1 MDGKISYFSS
11 WIENLGVVPLFL
23 FFAFLFLPVLDFLFF
38 LFDSVTA
45 VFETIS
51 KFLTKIVELFN
62 NPKCLPSLQRTV
74 KKIFLIY
81 LFTQNLAFPS
91 TNILISKGE
100 IKELKLKSIKK
111 LTIGNPEIIS
121 QVQSPKGDGL
131 LLKGKMVGY
140 TELKI
145 WTHRGDKFSFDIHV
159 LSKNK
164 HLTINQNLI
173 TLKQMGLKV
182 DLHGTLISAE
192 GFLKKE
198 KDRQLLL
205 MLLKKHPTLINSKV
219 QLSDDLK
226 NNLYQKIFS
235 YFSKSN
241 LGQMECQD
249 DFIDLICMIPNSEKN
264 NSDLK
269 KYISNQFGVKFLI
282 RDPIDFSNY
291 LLKLKIIQ
299 IEKQNGDSIGLNL
312 DYNPEILKDL
322 FKTSLKQYLDLNK
335 INFESHELE
344 ISTLAEPEIIILIG
358 KKAIVEIGAEISF
371 PSKNAEKES
380 HTWKFAGIRTDLELQ
395 KSGNLFQINYKT
407 QMTKPNGDASI
418 SGNKESSSAII
429 ELGKPIQLFQIGF
442 KTEGKNSD
450 GMPFFQHIP
459 ILREIFGTTSNH
471 STYKRITGFLL
482 LEEYGS
488 KPKS

>member
-1 MDGKISYFSS
+1 
-11 WIENLGVVPLFL
+11 
-23 FFAFLFLPVLDFLFF
+23 
-38 LFDSVTA
+38 
-45 VFETIS
+45 
-51 KFLTKIVELFN
+51 
-62 NPKCLPSLQRTV
+62 
-74 KKIFLIY
+74 
-81 LFTQNLAFPS
+81 
-91 TNILISKGE
+91 
-100 IKELKLKSIKK
+100 
-111 LTIGNPEIIS
+111 
-121 QVQSPKGDGL
+121 
-131 LLKGKMVGY
+131 
-140 TELKI
+140 
-145 WTHRGDKFSFDIHV
+145 
-159 LSKNK
+159 
-164 HLTINQNLI
+164 
-173 TLKQMGLKV
+173 
-182 DLHGTLISAE
+182 
-192 GFLKKE
+192 
-198 KDRQLLL
+198 
-205 MLLKKHPTLINSKV
+205 
-219 QLSDDLK
+219 
-226 NNLYQKIFS
+226 
-235 YFSKSN
+235 
-241 LGQMECQD
+241 MECQD
-249 DFIDLICMIPNSEKN
+249 DFVDLICIIPNSEKN

-344 ISTLAEPEIIILIG
+344 ISTLAEPEIITLIG
-358 KKAIVEIGAEISF
+358 KKAVVEIGAEISF

-429 ELGKPIQLFQIGF
+429 EIGKPIQLFQIGF
-442 KTEGKNSD
+442 KTEGKNSE
-450 GMPFFQHIP
+450 GLPFFQRIP
-459 ILREIFGTTSNH
+459 ILKEIFGTTSNH

>member
-1 MDGKISYFSS
+1 
-11 WIENLGVVPLFL
+11 
-23 FFAFLFLPVLDFLFF
+23 
-38 LFDSVTA
+38 
-45 VFETIS
+45 
-51 KFLTKIVELFN
+51 
-62 NPKCLPSLQRTV
+62 
-74 KKIFLIY
+74 
-81 LFTQNLAFPS
+81 
-91 TNILISKGE
+91 
-100 IKELKLKSIKK
+100 
-111 LTIGNPEIIS
+111 
-121 QVQSPKGDGL
+121 
-131 LLKGKMVGY
+131 
-140 TELKI
+140 
-145 WTHRGDKFSFDIHV
+145 
-159 LSKNK
+159 
-164 HLTINQNLI
+164 
-173 TLKQMGLKV
+173 
-182 DLHGTLISAE
+182 
-192 GFLKKE
+192 
-198 KDRQLLL
+198 

-219 QLSDDLK
+219 QLTDDLK

-249 DFIDLICMIPNSEKN
+249 DFIDLICIIPNSEKN

-322 FKTSLKQYLDLNK
+322 FKISLKQYLDLNK

-344 ISTLAEPEIIILIG
+344 ISTLAEPEIITLIG
-358 KKAIVEIGAEISF
+358 KKALVEIGAEISF
-371 PSKNAEKES
+371 PSKNTEKES

-395 KSGNLFQINYKT
+395 KTGNLFQINYKT